1 MLLLWLVVLVLGVA
15 YLAHRRTPPAPA
27 LGISAAYLILMG
39 VFSHAPGWLLL
50 VFWLLWLAVAL
61 PLALPD
67 LRRRVL
73 SGPLFAWFQKVL
85 PPMSDTEREAIEAG
99 TVWWD
104 GELFSGRPDWQK
116 LLDYPKAQLT
126 EEEQAFVDGPTE
138 ELCAMVS
145 DWDIGQRMD
154 LPEEAWAFIKQHGFF
169 GLIIPKEYGGKGFSA
184 FAHSQVV
191 MKLATRSGDLA
202 STVMVPN
209 SLGPAELLLHYGTDE
224 QRQRYLPSLAKGD
237 DIPCFALTG
246 PYAGSDA
253 GGMTDVGIVC
263 KGEWEGREVLG
274 LRLTWEKRYIT
285 LGPVATLLGLAF
297 KCHDPDHLL
306 GDEEDLGITL
316 ALIPTDT
323 PGVEIGRRHV
333 PLGAAFMN
341 GPNSGKDVFVPLEY
355 IIGGQE
361 MIGKGWMMLMNC
373 LSVGRSISL
382 PAVGTSAGKASSYVS
397 GRYAQVREQFN
408 VPIAAF
414 EGIQEALARI
424 GGNAWLMDSA
434 RILTANAVD
443 LGEKPSVL
451 SAILKYHLTERGREC
466 IAHAMDIH
474 GGKGIIM
481 GPNNYLGRSWQGAP
495 IFITVEGANI
505 LSRNLMIF
513 GQGAIRCHPYVLKEM
528 ELAQREDK
536 DQAAR
541 EFDALLVKHIGF
553 AVGNAASSFLLSL
566 SCGHLGNAP
575 GDRISRPYFRA
586 LNRLAASFALLADFS
601 MMLLGGELKRK
612 ERLRAS
618 RRCPQ
623 LSLPGLGGAQALPRP
638 GQPGL
643 PASAAALGH
652 GGKPRQGRGGAG
664 GPAEQLPQPLLRLR
678 AEGPGTAVR
687 PPAQRAG
694 RRTGRRDR
702 GNPRPSG
709 RRPGVAGDPRWRV
722 PAEGPAGPGRCPRP
736 RLRRGTRKRRAG
748 ENPAQGDQGRQ
759 GPAASG
765 AEPDRCRRRRRR
777 AERRAG
783 AGPAPG
789 RSGTAQGDR
798 RRRLRQGGTATGRRQ
813 DPLTLR
819 GKATVATDKGAFRR
833 LCRLHP
839 PKPGRLARIDGHI
852 PDVREA
858 IMLKLFATGL
868 AASFLLLPPAQAA
881 PPAPYGVQPHQQ
893 AVQRA
898 GEQRQRQLQEQRQ
911 RFDEQRLQLQQDQ
924 LQRQQQNLQ
933 RQRQQRQ
940 MQDNLIRQ
948 QQLDQQRWRLE
959 QDQRRLDSERRQ
971 LENRRRQSQSPAIR

>member
-61 PLALPD
+61 PSPCPTCAGACSAVRCSPGSRKSC
-67 LRRRVL
+67 RRCPTPSARP
-73 SGPLFAWFQKVL
+73 SRRAP
-85 PPMSDTEREAIEAG
+85 
-99 TVWWD
+99 WWD

-169 GLIIPKEYGGKGFSA
+169 GLIIPKYGGKGFSA

-209 SLGPAELLLHYGTDE
+209 SLGPAAAPLRH
-224 QRQRYLPSLAKGD
+224 RRAAPALPAEPGQGRRH
-237 DIPCFALTG
+237 PCFALTG

-297 KCHDPDHLL
+297 VPRPGPFAGRRGGPGHHPGADSHRH
-306 GDEEDLGITL
+306 
-316 ALIPTDT
+316 

-443 LGEKPSVL
+443 LGEALGAFGDPQ
-451 SAILKYHLTERGREC
+451 YHLTERGREC

-612 ERLRAS
+612 ERLSARLGDV
-618 RRCPQ
+618 
-623 LSLPGLGGAQALPRP
+623 LSYLYLG
-638 GQPGL
+638 
-643 PASAAALGH
+643 SAALKRYHDLGNPDYLH
-652 GGKPRQGRGGAG
+652 
-664 GPAEQLPQPLLRLR
+664 PLLRWAMEENLGK
-678 AEGPGTAVR
+678 AEAALEDLLNNFPSRFFGCALKVLVLPFGRRHKGPGDELDAEIAEILGRPDDDPALQAILAGAFLPKDPQDPVGALAHAFDAVR
-687 PPAQRAG
+687 ESAALEKTLHKAIKEGRVQPQAGRTRSMPAPPPA
-694 RRTGRRDR
+694 
-702 GNPRPSG
+702 
-709 RRPGVAGDPRWRV
+709 
-722 PAEGPAGPGRCPRP
+722 C
-736 RLRRGTRKRRAG
+736 
-748 ENPAQGDQGRQ
+748 
-759 GPAASG
+759 
-765 AEPDRCRRRRRR
+765 
-777 AERRAG
+777 
-783 AGPAPG
+783 
-789 RSGTAQGDR
+789 
-798 RRRLRQGGTATGRRQ
+798 
-813 DPLTLR
+813 
-819 GKATVATDKGAFRR
+819 
-833 LCRLHP
+833 
-839 PKPGRLARIDGHI
+839 
-852 PDVREA
+852 
-858 IMLKLFATGL
+858 
-868 AASFLLLPPAQAA
+868 
-881 PPAPYGVQPHQQ
+881 
-893 AVQRA
+893 
-898 GEQRQRQLQEQRQ
+898 
-911 RFDEQRLQLQQDQ
+911 
-924 LQRQQQNLQ
+924 
-933 RQRQQRQ
+933 
-940 MQDNLIRQ
+940 
-948 QQLDQQRWRLE
+948 
-959 QDQRRLDSERRQ
+959 
-971 LENRRRQSQSPAIR
+971 